1 MAELFWSDI
10 CESLGLSKSIMKDIN
25 RSYGNILGI
34 TEANR
39 IPASSLGA
47 ISMIVTMQEQGF
59 SKEEIE
65 KTLID
70 SKEESGWPDMVLSR
84 IQEQA
89 ASSRTVESG
98 SHLVYLTPDPGQEL
112 SFSWLGCL
120 EGIVSE
126 SKPPISFQDMV
137 LDLRREICTNTVSE
151 IEQMHKLVQTIERLI
166 AEVRD
171 LRYALVL
178 AASRKDR
185 KKGFK
190 GFSRLLK
197 H

>member
-1 MAELFWSDI
+1 MTELFWSDV
-10 CESLGLSKSIMKDIN
+10 CENLGLSKSITKDIN
-25 RSYGNILGI
+25 RNFGSILGI

-39 IPASSLGA
+39 IPAGSLGA

-70 SKEESGWPDMVLSR
+70 SKKESGWPDMVLSR

-89 ASSRTVESG
+89 ASTKIAKTRDETVC
-98 SHLVYLTPDPGQEL
+98 LAPDSPQGL

-120 EGIVSE
+120 ESVVSE
-126 SKPPISFQDMV
+126 SKSLVSVQDMV

-151 IEQMHKLVQTIERLI
+151 MEQIHRLALVVERLI

-171 LRYALVL
+171 LRYALVM

-185 KKGFK
+185 KKGLK
-190 GFSRLLK
+190 GLSRLLD